1 MDCIVHGV
9 VKSSTQLSDFHVTW
23 EFYIQLPG
31 LTGMARG
38 TTELSAKNIAY
49 CVFKAQSQQNTILP
63 FQCH

>member
-9 VKSSTQLSDFHVTW
+9 VKSSTQLSDFHFTW

-38 TTELSAKNIAY
+38 EQVCVPTLLTEYWA
-49 CVFKAQSQQNTILP
+49 
-63 FQCH
+63 